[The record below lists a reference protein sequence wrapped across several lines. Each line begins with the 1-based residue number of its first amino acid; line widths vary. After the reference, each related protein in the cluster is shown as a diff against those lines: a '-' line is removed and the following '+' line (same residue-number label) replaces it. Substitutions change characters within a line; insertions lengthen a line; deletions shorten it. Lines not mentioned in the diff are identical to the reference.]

1 MLKKFLNILDS
12 KKKLQLVIL
21 IFLYLPLNII
31 ETLSLTSI
39 PGFIIFIDDPGVLY
53 KYFNHY
59 SFIALVD
66 KLSFNERVYFGSIS
80 LICIFI
86 IRGLFIFLINS
97 YGFYLKYKITMSNSR
112 KLYLSY
118 LSKPYKFHINNNA
131 SNLAQN
137 LSDSLKSTVVVMAYA
152 NIIKDIILLTFIFC
166 VIYIATP
173 NEFLKIILFTIL
185 PTLILFMTIKNKLKK
200 LGKIG
205 RNFRLAAHK
214 SLIEG
219 FSNIKYILIKNSK
232 KIFLKDYY
240 KKQQTSQKQDTFLAI
255 FNILPRIIIELAC
268 LSFVILFIII
278 NVNLSDSINSF
289 LPTLTLIVVA
299 AVRII
304 PALGQISVNSNSIK
318 FQSYTVDRIN
328 SEILNWK
335 KEKKNEIDKSKIQ
348 KIQKF
353 NKKISLRN
361 ITFSYV
367 QEKPVIKNLSIDL
380 TKNQKI
386 GISGPSGSG
395 KTTVTDIILGL
406 LKPDKGEVICDE
418 VNINEDINGWRK
430 LISFVPQNIILL
442 DDTIE
447 NNISFNF
454 DNKEIN
460 KDRYNMALKVSGLD
474 KVIDQF
480 PQKDQTRIGFF
491 ANKIS
496 GGQKQ
501 RIGIARALYEEK
513 PILILDEA
521 TNSLDKS
528 SENIIIDMLFKSNQT
543 IILVSHDLD
552 LIKKCDNKLI
562 INA

>member
-1 MLKKFLNILDS
+1 MFKKLLNILDS
-12 KKKLQLVIL
+12 KKKIQLIIL
-21 IFLYLPLNII
+21 VFLYLPLNII

-39 PGFIIFIDDPGVLY
+39 PGFIIFIDNPEVLY
-53 KYFNHY
+53 KYFD
-59 SFIALVD
+59 LVAFMGLLD
-66 KLSFNERVYFGSIS
+66 ELSFKERVYFGSIS

-86 IRGLFIFLINS
+86 VRGLFIFLINS
-97 YGFYLKYKITMSNSR
+97 YGYYLKYKITMSNSK

-118 LSKPYKFHINNNA
+118 LSRPYKFHINNNA

-137 LSDSLKSTVVVMAYA
+137 MSDSLKSTVVVMAYA
-152 NIIKDIILLTFIFC
+152 NIIKDIILLTFIFF
-166 VIYIATP
+166 VIYITTP
-173 NEFLKIILFTIL
+173 SEFLKIILFTIT
-185 PTLILFMTIKNKLKK
+185 PALILFIIIKNKLKK

-219 FSNIKYILIKNSK
+219 FSNIKYILINNSTK
-232 KIFLKDYY
+232 TFLKDYY
-240 KKQQTSQKQDTFLAI
+240 RKQQTSQKQDTFLAV
-255 FNILPRIIIELAC
+255 FNISPRILIELAC
-268 LSFVILFIII
+268 LSFVVIFIII
-278 NVNLSDSINSF
+278 NANINESVNSF

-304 PALGQISVNSNSIK
+304 PALGQISVNLNSIK

-335 KEKKNEIDKSKIQ
+335 EDQKNEIYKSEIQ
-348 KIQKF
+348 KIEKF
-353 NKKISLRN
+353 NKKISLKN
-361 ITFSYV
+361 INFSYV
-367 QEKPVIKNLSIDL
+367 PEKPIIENLSIDL
-380 TKNQKI
+380 TKNQKL

-395 KTTVTDIILGL
+395 KTTITDIILGL
-406 LKPDKGEVICDE
+406 LKPDKGAVTCDE
-418 VNINEDINGWRK
+418 VNINENIKGWRR
-430 LISFVPQNIILL
+430 LISFVPQNIVLL

-447 NNISFNF
+447 KNISFNF

-460 KDRYNMALKVSGLD
+460 QDRYDKALQISGLD
-474 KVIDQF
+474 KIIDQF
-480 PQKDQTRIGFF
+480 PKKDQTKIGFF

-501 RIGIARALYEEK
+501 RIGLARAVYEDK

-521 TNSLDKS
+521 TNSLDKV
-528 SENIIIDMLFKSNQT
+528 SENKIIDMLFRSNQT

-552 LIKKCDNKLI
+552 LIEKCDNKLI
-562 INA
+562 INN